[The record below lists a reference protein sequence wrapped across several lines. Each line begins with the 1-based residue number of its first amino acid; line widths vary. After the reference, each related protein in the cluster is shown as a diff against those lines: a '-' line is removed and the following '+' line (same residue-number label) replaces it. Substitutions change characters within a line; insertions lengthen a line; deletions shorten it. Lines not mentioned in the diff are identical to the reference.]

1 MAFTVSLPELYRAID
16 VAWDDAI
23 QRAQFNAY
31 CDSVKTCLQ
40 KQTAQLGDIIQ
51 GAGAQAKKQTRRV
64 YWQNACN
71 IAVQDRTDECA
82 AATTELTDSSADY
95 TINQSK
101 ESQFVTSFKGVRTRP
116 HDLNKTVALGLMQC
130 MKVLDEWLNAKYLDF
145 LVANNGNHEYSLP
158 VGAADGS
165 QVWEIPAADF
175 NSDRFADFMLS
186 SKFSRYTV
194 PFLLHGLNYYTDF
207 IKASQYQ
214 PNLDGKGEANMFGL
228 IPNVWDP
235 IGFSASSIPTES
247 FLVNAAAGALLTGNW
262 YDQTPMQMAGN
273 HRVYSMPSRNLPG
286 VRYDIHEL
294 ETCSSDDFVLSYKVQ
309 AYYEFVL
316 NPLGCTATRTG
327 ILQFRKQAGV

>member
-23 QRAQFNAY
+23 QRAQFVAH
-31 CDSVKTCLQ
+31 CDSVKTCLT
-40 KQTAQLGDIIQ
+40 KQTAQMGDIIT
-51 GAGAQAKKQTRRV
+51 GVGRNAKKQTRRV

-71 IAVQDRTDECA
+71 IAVQDRTNECA
-82 AATTELTDSSADY
+82 VGTTELTDDVEDY
-95 TINQSK
+95 TISQSK
-101 ESQFVTSFKGVRTRP
+101 ESQFIQQFKTFRTKP
-116 HDLNKTVALGLMQC
+116 HDMNKTIALGLMQC
-130 MKVLDEWLNAKYLDF
+130 MKVLDEWMNAQYLAF
-145 LVANNGNHEYSLP
+145 LVANNGTHEYSLP

-165 QVWEIPAADF
+165 NVWEIATPDWT
-175 NSDRFADFMLS
+175 SDRFADFMLS
-186 SKFSRYTV
+186 SKFSRYTS

-214 PNLDGKGEANMFGL
+214 SNGEGKGEANMFGL

-235 IGFSASSIPTES
+235 IGMSDASIPNET
-247 FLVNAAAGALLTGNW
+247 FLVNAAAGAMLSGNW
-262 YDQTPMQMAGN
+262 YDGNPQEMAGN

-286 VRYDIHEL
+286 VRYDIHEI

-316 NPLGCTATRTG
+316 NPLGCTETRTG
-327 ILQFRKQAGV
+327 ILQFRKTAGV